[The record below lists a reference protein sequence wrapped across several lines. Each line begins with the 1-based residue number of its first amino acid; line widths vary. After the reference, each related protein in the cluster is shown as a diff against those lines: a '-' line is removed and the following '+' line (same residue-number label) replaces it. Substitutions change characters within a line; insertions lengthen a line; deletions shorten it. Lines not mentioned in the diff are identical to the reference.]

1 MTSNGGFKSFLGKVF
16 EDSLSSSKF
25 MKKIID
31 SVATI
36 AAETKKIADLMLKM
50 NERLNQHERVILT
63 LLDLHNERERKE
75 KEKNADYANVK
86 SKEKQE
92 KPN

>member
-1 MTSNGGFKSFLGKVF
+1 MTSNSFKSFLGKVF
-16 EDSLSSSKF
+16 EDSLSSSEF

-31 SVATI
+31 NVTTV

-75 KEKNADYANVK
+75 KEKNADHANVK
-86 SKEKQE
+86 LKEKQE